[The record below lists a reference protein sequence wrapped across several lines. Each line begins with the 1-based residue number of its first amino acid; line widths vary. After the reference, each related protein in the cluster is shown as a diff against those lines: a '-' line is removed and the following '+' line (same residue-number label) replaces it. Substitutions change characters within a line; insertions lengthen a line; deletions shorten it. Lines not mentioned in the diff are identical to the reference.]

1 MSRPQ
6 ALLFHHMFNLLP
18 DSEKKKVYETY
29 ATRRLRLVLSFLLV
43 GSIVAIFLIIPSILV
58 SRTKEA
64 EAQEQVHT
72 LRSSL
77 SLADADEVGKNISR
91 AREAVD
97 ILKVDLTSPAVHA
110 LFLSIISEKGS
121 DIKITGLL
129 YTTSAD
135 KQKNAISITG
145 IARTRDALLD
155 FAKRLEAV
163 ESFSKVTL
171 PISNFTKNKDIN
183 FSMGLSG
190 NF

>member
-1 MSRPQ
+1 
-6 ALLFHHMFNLLP
+6 MFNLLP